1 MKPLVLAFIAT
12 ALSTAG
18 TLSFSQSAKA
28 DYPYDHRSYEHRDYR
43 EYRPYD
49 HDRDDRRWRDS
60 GWRDHR
66 WYGRREYY
74 GPRYYY
80 GGGYYRHPHTHFDF
94 VIPLIIR

>member
-43 EYRPYD
+43 E
-49 HDRDDRRWRDS
+49 
-60 GWRDHR
+60 
-66 WYGRREYY
+66 
-74 GPRYYY
+74 
-80 GGGYYRHPHTHFDF
+80 
-94 VIPLIIR
+94 